1 VKARQLANL
10 PASIHQRLL
19 ARAKQEGRPLQELL
33 QYYAIERF
41 LFRLG
46 QSPYADKFF
55 LKGAMMLRVWE
66 SQIARP
72 TMDVDLMGRVAASE
86 ERLSAIIKE
95 ICSQDCPDDGVEFD
109 SKTLHAEVIRVD
121 AEYQGI
127 RVRFVA
133 FIGKMR
139 VPMQVD
145 VGFGDKI
152 IPAPMWI
159 HFPTLLDFPP
169 PHLLAYP
176 PEATLAEKFQAIVTL
191 DIANSRMKDFYDIW
205 TLARRKD
212 FDGRLLSQSIAAT
225 FERRKTSL
233 PTDAPTGLTK
243 AFAEDRAK
251 RMQWDAFLRKGRM
264 DGQGMSLEDV
274 VAFLRDFLLPPT
286 IAAAAGKPF
295 DMQWPAGG
303 PWQASPDKKRR

>member
-1 VKARQLANL
+1 MKARQLANL

-19 ARAKQEGRPLQELL
+19 TRAKQEGRPLQELL

-46 QSPYADKFF
+46 QSPYADKFY

-66 SQIARP
+66 SPIARP

-86 ERLSAIIKE
+86 ERLSAIIGE
-95 ICSQDCPDDGVEFD
+95 ICSQDCPDDGVQFD
-109 SKTLHAEVIRVD
+109 SKTIHAEVIRVD

-133 FIGKMR
+133 YIGKMR

-159 HFPTLLDFPP
+159 NFPTLLDFPS

-176 PEATLAEKFQAIVTL
+176 PEAAVAEKFQAMVTL

-212 FDGRLLSQSIAAT
+212 FQGQPLSQAIAAT
-225 FERRKTSL
+225 FERRKTPM

-243 AFAEDRAK
+243 IFAEDSAK
-251 RMQWDAFLRKGRM
+251 QTQWNAFLRKGRLSEI
-264 DGQGMSLEDV
+264 GTSLEHV
-274 VAFLRDFLLPPT
+274 VSFTRDFLMPPT
-286 IAAAAGKPF
+286 IAAATGKPF
-295 DMQWPAGG
+295 TMHWPAGG
-303 PWQASPDKKRR
+303 PWKPSKKGGHV